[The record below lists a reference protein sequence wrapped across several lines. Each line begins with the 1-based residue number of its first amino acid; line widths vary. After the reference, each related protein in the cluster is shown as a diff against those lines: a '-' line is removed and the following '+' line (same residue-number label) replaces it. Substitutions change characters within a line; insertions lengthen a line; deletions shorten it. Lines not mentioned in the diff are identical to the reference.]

1 MRSGII
7 ALTDREGPKQ
17 GTNSLQI
24 LEFVCRKQTRVCRS
38 TYTAELLS
46 AVDLC
51 GLAITINSG
60 ITEVLQGC
68 QSAVELIKKQEQMN
82 NALQLTLVIDAMAV
96 FLGATSEEA
105 RCTDSAALLHLLAL
119 RQLLQHEVNSLA
131 WCDTRDMLC
140 DGLNKGVI
148 SREPIRLA
156 CTSGSWQID
165 FPLKFSKPNNAE

>member
-7 ALTDREGPKQ
+7 ALTDGEGPSQ
-17 GTNSLQI
+17 GANSLQI
-24 LEFVCRKQTRVCRS
+24 LEFVCRKQTRVCQS

-68 QSAVELIKKQEQMN
+68 QSAAELMKKQEQMN

-105 RCTDSAALLHLLAL
+105 RCTDGATVEMRS
-119 RQLLQHEVNSLA
+119 
-131 WCDTRDMLC
+131 
-140 DGLNKGVI
+140 
-148 SREPIRLA
+148 
-156 CTSGSWQID
+156 
-165 FPLKFSKPNNAE
+165 